1 MIIIGIIIL
10 AVAFTLGIIANKSTK
25 FLIYVT
31 LSLAG
36 IGWATINVNS
46 YPMIVE
52 MSKGSNVGKYTGFY
66 YTASMSAQI
75 VTPIISGYLME
86 NVNLRTLFPY
96 SLFFTLLALVTMMF
110 VKHGDAKK
118 SSKHNGRK
126 NLPTPSVRF
135 SRAYLYNAKDEALWI
150 RPITR

>member
-1 MIIIGIIIL
+1 MIAFLPIGILSSKIGRKKMIIIGIIIL

-86 NVNLRTLFPY
+86 NINLRTLFPY

-118 SSKHNGRK
+118 IEQ
-126 NLPTPSVRF
+126 
-135 SRAYLYNAKDEALWI
+135 A
-150 RPITR
+150 

>member
-52 MSKGSNVGKYTGFY
+52 MSKEAMSENTP
-66 YTASMSAQI
+66 ASI
-75 VTPIISGYLME
+75 TP
-86 NVNLRTLFPY
+86 LRCRR
-96 SLFFTLLALVTMMF
+96 
-110 VKHGDAKK
+110 K
-118 SSKHNGRK
+118 S
-126 NLPTPSVRF
+126 
-135 SRAYLYNAKDEALWI
+135 
-150 RPITR
+150 